1 MSEETQILNVWT
13 DLHEL
18 AEVSFKEH
26 KTTAYLLKF
35 FKKEGLPQVQF
46 KNLCSSYDAMCHGN
60 PIIGLRADM
69 DALMQNVDGVMQANH
84 SCCHDAHM
92 TIVLGVMKR
101 LKQVESEL

>member
-1 MSEETQILNVWT
+1 MSEETQLLNVWT

-35 FKKEGLPQVQF
+35 FKKEGFTPVQF
-46 KNLCSSYDAMCHGN
+46 KNIPGFYVEIGQGK

-69 DALMQNVDGVMQANH
+69 DALMQNVDGVKIGRA
-84 SCCHDAHM
+84 SCREGGKSCGDDG
-92 TIVLGVMKR
+92 VL
-101 LKQVESEL
+101 